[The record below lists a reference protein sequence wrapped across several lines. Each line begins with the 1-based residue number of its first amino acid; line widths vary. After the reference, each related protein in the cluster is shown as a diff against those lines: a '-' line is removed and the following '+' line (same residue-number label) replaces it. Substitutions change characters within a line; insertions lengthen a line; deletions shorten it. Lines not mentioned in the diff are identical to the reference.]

1 MDEINDEFL
10 FVSDEKECL
19 IGCLTLQ
26 EIRHVLAKEGT
37 LDKAAAEVVCGNIP
51 CLKKG
56 CHIGTVIDSFLAS
69 GRAVF
74 PIVDEEGKICDFLT
88 KQQLHYSLLSDN
100 RKEWEGEFLHEK
112 DGSTEYDVYSR
123 PWGFYKTL
131 AMNDYFQTKIICVHP
146 DSQLSLQSHFKREEH
161 WIVTHGRGMVQLGE
175 EMIPVEKGS
184 TLFIP
189 KECKHRLIN
198 TDKTES
204 LILIE
209 VQLGEYFGED
219 DIVRYEDIYGRV

>member
-1 MDEINDEFL
+1 MDKNNDDFL
-10 FVSDEKECL
+10 FVTDAEGHL
-19 IGCLTLQ
+19 NGCLSIQ
-26 EIRHVLAKEGT
+26 EVRHALAKEGT
-37 LDKAAAEVVCGNIP
+37 LDKTVAEVACSDVACV
-51 CLKKG
+51 KKG
-56 CHIGTVIDSFLAS
+56 SHISTFIECFLS
-69 GRAVF
+69 EEVSVL
-74 PIVDEEGKICDFLT
+74 PILDEEGKICDYLT

-100 RKEWEGEFLHEK
+100 RKEWEGTFLH
-112 DGSTEYDVYSR
+112 TEDRSIDYDVYGR

-131 AMNDYFQTKIICVHP
+131 AMNNYFQTKIICVHP

-161 WIVTHGRGMVQLGE
+161 WIVTHGTGTVQLGE
-175 EMIPVEKGS
+175 EIIPVKKGS

-189 KECKHRLIN
+189 KECKHRLTN
-198 TDKTES
+198 TDRTES